1 MASAQ
6 QDPCMGRGDA
16 PLPSYCSAQYN
27 RTSPTP
33 MQQAAPVYRTPVYR
47 DAPRYQPPVYRAPR
61 YVPAPQVSVT
71 VDPYYNDYTPAYTYD
86 YSQWNGWD
94 GQHVDVYIDNVLVMQ
109 NVYRND
115 VGRLRFNRSGRHL
128 IRVVPVGFSYEYPVY
143 SRYYDAPQS
152 NFSLSFSFGGN
163 FNIVLR

>member
-1 MASAQ
+1 
-6 QDPCMGRGDA
+6 
-16 PLPSYCSAQYN
+16 
-27 RTSPTP
+27 
-33 MQQAAPVYRTPVYR
+33 MQQAAPVYRTPVYS
-47 DAPRYQPPVYRAPR
+47 APQYF
-61 YVPAPQVSVT
+61 PAPQVSVT
-71 VDPYYNDYTPAYTYD
+71 VDPYYNGSATDTYD
-86 YSQWNGWD
+86 YNQWNGWD
-94 GQHVDVYIDNVLVMQ
+94 GRYVDVYIDNVPVMH

-128 IRVVPVGFSYEYPVY
+128 IRVVPVGFSYEYPVD